1 MISFRKLLLG
11 ASLCILALSGLRM
24 QAQIGRGYG
33 YISGTVADSGGRL
46 IANGHITATGTDGV
60 VRSTDSTADGSFSL
74 LDLPSGTYRLNATA
88 SGFAAYTNPATV
100 VAIGRNVQLSI
111 VMHPAGTIQT
121 VTVNAQG
128 NMLDTS
134 QTSSVT
140 NIDKD
145 RVEELP
151 IQSRNYLVFTLLAP
165 QVAPANPAIAQQTLT
180 QGDSGFSFGGLR
192 PNSNAVYID
201 SVDDDDEYTGASR
214 TELSPEAISDFQI
227 VNHGFAAQSGGAAG
241 GSIDVQTRSGAAL
254 QHGDAFIFV
263 QNGALNANPPLEH
276 APYKPDENRLRAG
289 LSTGGALGK
298 KSFYYVAAEQEYA
311 RGEDANDISPATITQ
326 INRALKQVGPLHS
339 LSLEGGFI
347 PTTEQETEFSAR
359 VDRALTSRESL
370 MLRYALTNNRNV
382 NDAFNTD
389 DLSDRSTRGSA
400 FYSDNSLNGTLT
412 STFTSG
418 LLNRL
423 SFEASQRRA
432 VARTQFTDGP
442 GVLVPGVVQF
452 GTPYAGNSRRFET
465 HSEVNENL
473 LRQHGKHLFQLGASI
488 DHVSL
493 RSENRDGFHGLYVFQ
508 SLAALTNGTPDFY
521 TQSFGDPDTNFVEIR
536 SAAYAQDHWTP
547 TRKIAIDYGLRYE
560 YNRLPGTLPQHPINF
575 SPRVGVAYS
584 PDSSWVIRG
593 GFGIFYDRF
602 QLSTINRLLE
612 FDGARALTQTAENA
626 SAAAL
631 YQSGTQF
638 SQPHP
643 GIAPGIWQARPGMAN
658 PYSEVASLGI
668 ERALPLG
675 WTAKAEYQFVHGV
688 KLGRTT
694 NANLLPPVTLTA
706 ENAASLGVTSPTP
719 QQLGRSV
726 FTPARREPAY
736 DAINQF
742 ATEAGSNYNGTTFT
756 LNRQFDEQFEL
767 MAGYTW
773 SKTID
778 DASFDLEQPQDPY
791 APGSERALSLQD
803 QRHRLTLSGLWV
815 LGPDLDDP
823 QDQAS
828 GPSTNPVMRA
838 LTGLEIAPIFTAASG
853 FRANAVIGQD
863 SNLEHIYPFA
873 ARPLGY
879 ARNALQAS
887 PNVDF
892 DLRILKMVQI
902 WRGHL
907 DIVAES
913 FNLLNHT
920 NVSLLNTA
928 YGTDSHAAASFKTPI
943 AASTARRI
951 QFSLD
956 FEY

>member
-1 MISFRKLLLG
+1 MFI
-11 ASLCILALSGLRM
+11 IVLSGQRV
-24 QAQIGRGYG
+24 QAQIGRVNGL
-33 YISGTVADSGGRL
+33 ISGTVADSSGAPIPG
-46 IANGHITATGTDGV
+46 AHVTATGADGV
-60 VRSTDSTADGSFSL
+60 VRSTDSAGDGSFSL
-74 LDLPSGTYRLNATA
+74 LDMATETYRLSATA
-88 SGFAAYTNPATV
+88 SGFAAYTNPAIV
-100 VAIGRNVQLSI
+100 VAVGRNVQLSI
-111 VMHPAGTIQT
+111 VMHPAGTKQT
-121 VTVNAQG
+121 VIVSAQG
-128 NMLDTS
+128 NTLDTS

-145 RVEELP
+145 RIEELP

-165 QVAPANPAIAQQTLT
+165 QIAPANPAIAQQTLT
-180 QGDSGFSFGGLR
+180 QGNSGFSFGGLR

-201 SVDDDDEYTGASR
+201 GVDDDDEYTGASR

-227 VNHGFAAQSGGAAG
+227 VNHGYAAQSGGAAG

-263 QNGALNANPPLEH
+263 QNGALNANPPLERV
-276 APYKPDENRLRAG
+276 PWKPDENRLRAG
-289 LSTGGALGK
+289 LSTGGALDRK
-298 KSFYYVAAEQEYA
+298 TFYYVAAEQEYA

-326 INRALKQVGPLHS
+326 INQALKHVGPLHS
-339 LSLEGGFI
+339 LSLQGGFI

-359 VDRALTSRESL
+359 VDRTLTSRESL

-389 DLSDRSTRGSA
+389 DLSDQSARGSA

-412 STFTSG
+412 STISAG

-432 VARTQFTDGP
+432 EVRTSFAEGP
-442 GVLVPGVVQF
+442 GVIVPGVVQF
-452 GTPYAGNSRRFET
+452 GTPYAGNDRRFET
-465 HSEVNENL
+465 HSELDESL
-473 LRQHGKHLFQLGASI
+473 LRQHGKHLFQMGASI
-488 DHVSL
+488 DHVGL
-493 RSENRDGFHGLYVFQ
+493 RSENRDGFNGLYIFQ
-508 SLAALTNGTPDFY
+508 NLAALTNGTADFY
-521 TQSFGDPDTNFVEIR
+521 TQSFGNPNTNFAEIR
-536 SAAYAQDHWTP
+536 GAAYAQDHWAP
-547 TRKIAIDYGLRYE
+547 THQLALDYGLRYE

-575 SPRVGVAYS
+575 SPRIGLAYS
-584 PDSSWVIRG
+584 PNSSWVIRS

-612 FDGARALTQTAENA
+612 FNGTRALTQMTENA

-638 SQPHP
+638 SQPHS
-643 GIAPGIWQARPGMAN
+643 GIAPSIWRAQPSLAN

-675 WTAKAEYQFVHGV
+675 WTARAEYQFVHGV

-694 NANLLPPVTLTA
+694 NVNLLPPVTLTA
-706 ENAASLGVTSPTP
+706 ANADSLGVPSPTS
-719 QQLGRSV
+719 QQLGRPV
-726 FTPARREPAY
+726 FSPARSEPAY

-778 DASFDLEQPQDPY
+778 DASFDLEQPENPY
-791 APGSERALSLQD
+791 APGSDRALSLQD
-803 QRHRLTLSGLWV
+803 QRHRFTLSGLWV

-823 QDQAS
+823 QDQAK
-828 GPSTNPVMRA
+828 GPATNPVMRA
-838 LTGLEIAPIFTAASG
+838 LTGLEIAPIFSAASG
-853 FRANAVIGQD
+853 FRANAVTGQD

-879 ARNALQAS
+879 RRNVLQTA

-892 DLRILKMVQI
+892 DLRLLKMVPI

-913 FNLLNHT
+913 FNLLNRT

-928 YGTDSHAAASFKTPI
+928 YGLESQAASSFKAPI
-943 AASTARRI
+943 AASTARRV

>member
-1 MISFRKLLLG
+1 MGRVN
-11 ASLCILALSGLRM
+11 GL
-24 QAQIGRGYG
+24 
-33 YISGTVADSGGRL
+33 ISGTVTDSSGAP
-46 IANGHITATGTDGV
+46 IAGACVTAAGSNGV
-60 VRSTDSTADGSFSL
+60 VRSTDSATDGSFSL
-74 LDLPSGTYRLNATA
+74 LELATGTYRLNAVA
-88 SGFAAYTNPATV
+88 SGFAAYTNPAIV

-111 VMHPAGTIQT
+111 VMHPVGTKQT
-121 VTVNAQG
+121 VTVSAQG
-128 NMLDTS
+128 NTLDTS

-165 QVAPANPAIAQQTLT
+165 EVAPANPAIAQQTLT
-180 QGDSGFSFGGLR
+180 QGNSGFSFGGLR

-201 SVDDDDEYTGASR
+201 GVDDDDEYTGASR

-227 VNHGFAAQSGGAAG
+227 VNHGYAAQSGGAAG
-241 GSIDVQTRSGAAL
+241 GSIDVQTRSGATL

-263 QNGALNANPPLEH
+263 QNGALNANPPLERL
-276 APYKPDENRLRAG
+276 PYKPDETRLRAG
-289 LSTGGALGK
+289 LSTGGAIGDK
-298 KSFYYVAAEQEYA
+298 TFYYMAGEQEYA
-311 RGEDANDISPATITQ
+311 RGEDANDIGPATIAQ
-326 INRALKQVGPLHS
+326 INRALRRVGPLRSFS
-339 LSLEGGFI
+339 LQGGFI

-359 VDRALTSRESL
+359 FDRTLTSRDSF

-389 DLSDRSTRGSA
+389 DLSDRSARGSA
-400 FYSDNSLNGTLT
+400 FHSDNSLNGTLT
-412 STFTSG
+412 SSFSAG
-418 LLNRL
+418 MVNRL
-423 SFEASQRRA
+423 SFEVSQRRA
-432 VARTQFTDGP
+432 VDRTLFTNGP
-442 GVLVPGVVQF
+442 GVLVPGIVQL
-452 GTPYAGNSRRFET
+452 GTPYAGNDRRFET
-465 HSEVNENL
+465 HSELDESL
-473 LRQHGKHLFQLGASI
+473 LRQYGKHLFQVGASI
-488 DHVSL
+488 DHVGL
-493 RSENRDGFHGLYVFQ
+493 RSTNRDGFRGLYVFEN
-508 SLAALTNGTPDFY
+508 LAALANGTAGFY
-521 TQSFGDPDTNFVEIR
+521 TQSFGNSDTNFAEIR

-547 TRKIAIDYGLRYE
+547 THKLTVDYGLRYE
-560 YNRLPGTLPQHPINF
+560 YNHLPGSLPEHPINF
-575 SPRVGVAYS
+575 SPRVGVAFS
-584 PDSSWVIRG
+584 PSALWVIRS

-612 FDGARALTQTAENA
+612 FDGARAFTQIAENA

-631 YQSGTQF
+631 YQSSERF
-638 SQPHP
+638 SQPHL
-643 GIAPGIWQARPGMAN
+643 GIAPSIWRAQPGLAN

-694 NANLLPPVTLTA
+694 NINLLPPVILTA
-706 ENAASLGVTSPTP
+706 ENAGSLGVPLPTP
-719 QQLGRSV
+719 QQLGRLV
-726 FTPARREPAY
+726 FPPARIRPAY

-742 ATEAGSNYNGTTFT
+742 ATTAGSNYNGVTFT

-767 MAGYTW
+767 MAGYTY

-778 DASFDLEQPQDPY
+778 DASFNLEQPENPY
-791 APGSERALSLQD
+791 APGGERALSLQD
-803 QRHRLTLSGLWV
+803 QRHRFTLSGLWV

-823 QDQAS
+823 QTQTS
-828 GPSTNPVMRA
+828 GPSTNPVVRA
-838 LTGLEIAPIFTAASG
+838 LTGLEIAPIVTAASG
-853 FRANAVIGQD
+853 FRANPITGQD

-873 ARPLGY
+873 ARPFGY
-879 ARNALQAS
+879 GRNALQTA
-887 PNVDF
+887 PNIDF
-892 DLRILKMVQI
+892 DLRILKMVPI

-928 YGTDSHAAASFKTPI
+928 YGSESQPASSFQAPI
-943 AASTARRI
+943 AASIARRV